1 MKDRIHKEYGK
12 LSAADI
18 RLLLSMLDSLEK
30 EESEL
35 VQDILG
41 NPAKREK
48 VFAQD
53 APQIVWADYY
63 EMSFPKCVLKII
75 EEFGIAD
82 EMSAIY
88 KADDQ
93 VQALSAWVE
102 KQKNDDLDDDDDDL
116 TPNQW
121 LQIIRSSWALI
132 VVLLRNIRSLMVYG
146 LYIND
151 LIQIAREGKPGRRD
165 QALLNAIRID
175 PSVVGCPTG
184 IQRIS
189 RAILMQDDKFLFKLN
204 LAIKGKL
211 GAKEQATY
219 QKMRF
224 VLQVLHE
231 SNAEQLSDNQLMVLF
246 VKELNLYHAPASA
259 EKNLGEFA
267 RNFKKKKS
275 TI

>member
-1 MKDRIHKEYGK
+1 MSSKPIHKEYGK
-12 LSAADI
+12 LSAADL

-30 EESEL
+30 EEAEL

-41 NPAKREK
+41 SPAKRNK
-48 VFAQD
+48 VFAED
-53 APQIVWADYY
+53 ATQFVWAGYY
-63 EMSFPKCVLKII
+63 ELSFPICLQKIM
-75 EEFGIAD
+75 EQFGIAD
-82 EMSAIY
+82 EMTAIY
-88 KADDQ
+88 KSDDQ

-102 KQKNDDLDDDDDDL
+102 KMKSDDEDDDDL
-116 TPNQW
+116 TPGQW
-121 LQIIRSSWALI
+121 LQIVRFTWALSA
-132 VVLLRNIRSLMVYG
+132 VLLRNIQSLMVYG

-151 LIQIAREGKPGRRD
+151 LVKIAREGKTGKRD

-175 PSVVGCPTG
+175 PSVVGCKTG
-184 IQRIS
+184 MERIS
-189 RAILMQDDKFLFKLN
+189 RAILMQDDKFLSKLN

-219 QKMRF
+219 KKMRF

-231 SNAEQLSDNQLMVLF
+231 SKAEQLSDHQLMVLF